1 MEESVQQVVRDNV
14 EAALDQADELM
25 KQAAAASGEEAKEL
39 QEKAKACLSRAS
51 ANMKNLYLK
60 TSLEGKELA
69 GEVND
74 CVRSNP
80 WRAVGIAA
88 VGGIL
93 LGLLISRK

>member
-1 MEESVQQVVRDNV
+1 MENNVQEVVRDNV
-14 EAALDQADELM
+14 ESALEQADELM
-25 KQAAAASGEEAKEL
+25 KQAASASGEEAKQL

-51 ANMKNLYLK
+51 ANLKNFYHK
-60 TSLEGKELA
+60 TSVESKELA